1 MQYLVIKYNKDGGN
15 MLEKLFTS
23 KNRIK
28 LLNFFLF
35 ESDESHIRE
44 ISRKLKIPVSAV
56 KGEID
61 NLILIGI
68 LSINKSKI
76 ALNKECNYLDDLK
89 NMFIKTDA
97 IIYPIRES
105 MKEAEVDF
113 IFIFGSF
120 ARGEYH
126 QESDVDLMVI
136 GDQRLF
142 GIIKILKSAEEK
154 IKREINPVV
163 WKLDHLKKEKNS
175 SFIRDIF
182 KKGIIMIKGDE
193 NELRKIIR

>member
-1 MQYLVIKYNKDGGN
+1 

-23 KNRIK
+23 KNRVK

-61 NLILIGI
+61 NLIFIGI
-68 LSINKSKI
+68 LNINKSKI
-76 ALNKECNYLDDLK
+76 TLNKECNYLDDLK

-105 MKEAEVDF
+105 MEKTDADF

-126 QESDVDLMVI
+126 RESDVDLMVI
-136 GDQRLF
+136 GNQKLF
-142 GIIKILKSAEEK
+142 DIIKILKPAEEK

-163 WKLDHLKKEKNS
+163 WKLNNLKKEKNS
-175 SFIRDIF
+175 SFIQDIF

-193 NELRKIIR
+193 NELQKIIR

>member
-1 MQYLVIKYNKDGGN
+1 
-15 MLEKLFTS
+15 MLEKLFIS
-23 KNRIK
+23 KNRVK

-35 ESDESHIRE
+35 EGGESHIRE

-56 KGEID
+56 KREID

-68 LSINKSKI
+68 LNINKSKI
-76 ALNKECNYLDDLK
+76 TLNKKCNYLDDLK

-97 IIYPIRES
+97 IIYPI
-105 MKEAEVDF
+105 KEAMKKVNVDF

-120 ARGEYH
+120 ARGDYH
-126 QESDVDLMVI
+126 KESDIDLMVI
-136 GDQRLF
+136 GNQRLF
-142 GIIKILKSAEEK
+142 DIIKILKPAEEK

-163 WKLDHLKKEKNS
+163 WNLKNLKEKKS
-175 SFIRDIF
+175 TGFIRDIF
-182 KKGIIMIKGDE
+182 KKGILIIRGDE